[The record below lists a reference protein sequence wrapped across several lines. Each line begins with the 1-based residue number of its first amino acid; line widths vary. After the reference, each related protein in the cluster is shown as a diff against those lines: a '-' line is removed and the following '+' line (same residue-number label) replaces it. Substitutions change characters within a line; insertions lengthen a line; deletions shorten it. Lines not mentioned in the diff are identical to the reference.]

1 MGCSHRHLVSA
12 NLGIE
17 CSILATQG
25 LCGLQGKI
33 GPTQDNQA
41 NIVYHQ
47 VNYKKKIKRR
57 RRKEEWE
64 VGRIERREKEEK

>member
-12 NLGIE
+12 TLGIE
-17 CSILATQG
+17 CSTLATQG

-47 VNYKKKIKRR
+47 VNYKKKLKEGEE
-57 RRKEEWE
+57 RKN
-64 VGRIERREKEEK
+64 GRLGE